1 MTKATK
7 TQTFQMLKDGQIQ
20 ATNSHLQTVYN
31 LLLQDCETLNDLK
44 AELSEA
50 KYKNLSY
57 QDQISRGSRDL
68 WYQGTKVSNCP
79 KAVYYT
85 SLWLEACDA
94 IANELGYKFDRH
106 FLISLKNI
114 NMNTIKRQRDGV
126 KLTKYLTRN
135 GYTFY
140 RDEIGK
146 RFKTLDGIVF
156 TPYN

>member
-7 TQTFQMLKDGQIQ
+7 TQTFEMLKSGQIQ

-31 LLLQDCETLNDLK
+31 LLLQDCQTLNDLK

-57 QDQISRGSRDL
+57 QDQITRGSRDL
-68 WYQGTKVSNCP
+68 WYQGTRVSNCP

-85 SLWLEACDA
+85 SLWLEACDT

-106 FLISLKNI
+106 FLISLK
-114 NMNTIKRQRDGV
+114 
-126 KLTKYLTRN
+126 
-135 GYTFY
+135 
-140 RDEIGK
+140 
-146 RFKTLDGIVF
+146 
-156 TPYN
+156 